1 MWQEYFLFL
10 AKVATVVVAVLLL
23 FGLIGASIAQARA
36 DQSTRKPALRIRKI
50 NQEITDRAESIRAV
64 INQSP
69 TGTWHKLQEQLRNKW
84 PGKKATPAEQKQT
97 DPSSAEQPSQKTS
110 ADSNDHPSEPADTEP
125 AMQAQ
130 SSEQPA
136 VEPVEASEPLDE
148 TERDRVFVLRFAG
161 DIRASAVESLRE
173 EITAVLQVARPERDR
188 VLLVLDSPGG
198 VVPGYGLAAAQLT
211 RLRRAQ
217 IHLTVVVD
225 RVAASGGYM
234 MAAVA
239 NRIVAAPFAIVGS
252 IGVVAQLPNINKLL
266 KRHDVDIELHTA
278 GEYKRTLTFLG
289 ENTDEGREKFK
300 QDLEQT
306 HSLFKQF
313 LSRYRPG
320 LDMEKVATG
329 EHWLG
334 EEAMALN
341 LVDAIATSDDLL
353 LTEIDQAD
361 VYELTQP
368 SKKRGLISKINAAA
382 QSWLSTWHK
391 A

>member
-10 AKVATVVVAVLLL
+10 AKAITVVLAVA
-23 FGLIGASIAQARA
+23 LIVGVIGSSIAQARA
-36 DQSTRKPALRIRKI
+36 DQSARKPPIRIRKI
-50 NQEITDRAESIRAV
+50 NQEIEERAEALKAV
-64 INQSP
+64 F
-69 TGTWHKLQEQLRNKW
+69 
-84 PGKKATPAEQKQT
+84 
-97 DPSSAEQPSQKTS
+97 AEQPQGAVARLRQIWQKWVSRRAEKALTDVQTKSDPAGSES
-110 ADSNDHPSEPADTEP
+110 ADATDSSIKAAEADADVQPETATEKQPDSEPQGADRE
-125 AMQAQ
+125 
-130 SSEQPA
+130 
-136 VEPVEASEPLDE
+136 
-148 TERDRVFVLRFAG
+148 RVFLLRFAG
-161 DIRASAVESLRE
+161 DIRASAVDSLRE
-173 EITAVLQVARPERDR
+173 EITAVLQIARPQQDR

-211 RLRRAQ
+211 RLRDAE
-217 IHLTVVVD
+217 IELTVSVD

-252 IGVVAQLPNINKLL
+252 IGVVAQLPNINRML
-266 KRHDVDIELHTA
+266 KKHDVDIELHTA

-300 QDLEQT
+300 EDLEQT

-320 LDMEKVATG
+320 LDMDKVATG

-334 EEAMALN
+334 EDALALN
-341 LVDAIATSDDLL
+341 LVDTIATSDDLIL
-353 LTEIDQAD
+353 AEIEQAD

-368 SKKRGLISKINAAA
+368 AKKRGLLGKLNATA

>member
-1 MWQEYFLFL
+1 VWQEYLLFL
-10 AKVATVVVAVLLL
+10 AKAITVVVAIA
-23 FGLIGASIAQARA
+23 LIVGVIGSSIVQARA
-36 DQSTRKPALRIRKI
+36 DQSTRKPPIRIRKI
-50 NQEITDRAESIRAV
+50 NQEIEERAEALKAAFAKQPQGAAAR
-64 INQSP
+64 
-69 TGTWHKLQEQLRNKW
+69 LRQIWQKW
-84 PGKKATPAEQKQT
+84 VSRRSEKAL
-97 DPSSAEQPSQKTS
+97 SAEQTQKDRSRSKPS
-110 ADSNDHPSEPADTEP
+110 DLTEV
-125 AMQAQ
+125 
-130 SSEQPA
+130 A
-136 VEPVEASEPLDE
+136 VEPSEADADTQAGTTTDQQPKSEPVNSDRE
-148 TERDRVFVLRFAG
+148 RVFLLRFAG
-161 DIRASAVESLRE
+161 DIRASAVDSLRE
-173 EITAVLQVARPERDR
+173 EITAVLQIARPRKDR

-211 RLRRAQ
+211 RLRDAE
-217 IHLTVVVD
+217 IELTVAVD

-252 IGVVAQLPNINKLL
+252 IGVVAQLPNINRML
-266 KRHDVDIELHTA
+266 KKHDVDIELHTA
-278 GEYKRTLTFLG
+278 GEYKRTLTILG

-306 HSLFKQF
+306 HALFKQF

-320 LDMEKVATG
+320 LDMDKVATG

-334 EEAMALN
+334 QDALALN
-341 LVDAIATSDDLL
+341 LVDAIATSDDLIL
-353 LTEIDQAD
+353 AEVNQAD

-368 SKKRGLISKINAAA
+368 AKKRGLLGKLNAIA